1 MSLSGMATSSG
12 NGRKRPTIRHVAAEA
27 GVSIATVS
35 GVLTNRPD
43 CRASP
48 KTREKVA
55 QAARKLGYRPSLM
68 AHALH
73 GKKTMTLG
81 LITGMSAVLEVW
93 SRAITS
99 FEETARAKG
108 YMVLSSYTQNE
119 PALEDTIIDEML
131 YRQVDALAVYPT
143 TLGQHD
149 RLRQIVE
156 QGIPVVTFDTP
167 PALALG
173 TDDVSIDQYHGGKLQ
188 AEHLVAGGCRKVCHV
203 NLAQT
208 VWVNHQKTRGLED
221 GLAAHGLK
229 LHSRMNLKHDHQLWA
244 EINPDV
250 YRQIRQYLADHRGQI
265 DALAC
270 HGDILALLCM
280 RAARSLNI
288 RVPEELAIVG
298 FNDIMVADM
307 ISPGLSTIHDP
318 AEELGSRAATVLIE
332 RLAGTDSVEQ
342 LPHRDEPLRVK
353 ITPELVI
360 RGSTRPVAGQG

>member
-1 MSLSGMATSSG
+1 MNTPAIAPAVRS
-12 NGRKRPTIRHVAAEA
+12 GRKRPTIRHVAAEA

-48 KTREKVA
+48 KTREKVEA
-55 QAARKLGYRPSLM
+55 VARKLGYRPSLM

-81 LITGMSAVLEVW
+81 LITGMSAVLEIW
-93 SRAITS
+93 SRAIAS
-99 FEETARAKG
+99 FEETARAQG

-119 PALEDTIIDEML
+119 PKLEDTIIDEML

-143 TLGQHD
+143 TQGEHA
-149 RLRQIVE
+149 RLKQIVA

-167 PALALG
+167 PSLALG
-173 TDDVSIDQYHGGKLQ
+173 TDDVSIDQYHGGRLQ
-188 AEHLVAGGCRKVCHV
+188 AEHLIAGGCKRICHV

-208 VWVNHQKTRGLED
+208 VWVNHQKTQGLED
-221 GLAAHGLK
+221 GLADHGLK
-229 LHSRMNLKHDHQLWA
+229 LHSRMNLQQPNDLWA
-244 EINPDV
+244 EVRPDV
-250 YRQIRQYLADHRGQI
+250 YQQIKQYLTEHRGEI

-280 RAARSLNI
+280 RAAKSLGI
-288 RVPEELAIVG
+288 SVPGELAIVG

-318 AEELGSRAATVLIE
+318 AEELGSKAARMLIE
-332 RLAGTDSVEQ
+332 RLDGADSVDH
-342 LPHRDEPLRVK
+342 LPQRDTPLREK
-353 ITPELVI
+353 IKPGLIV
-360 RGSTRPVAGQG
+360 RGSTRPVSARM